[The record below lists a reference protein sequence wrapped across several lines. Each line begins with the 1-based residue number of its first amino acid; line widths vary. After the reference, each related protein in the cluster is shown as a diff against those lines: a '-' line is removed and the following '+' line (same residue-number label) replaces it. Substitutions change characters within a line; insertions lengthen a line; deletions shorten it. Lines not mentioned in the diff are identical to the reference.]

1 MKTDIVVIGG
11 YGHVGS
17 QICRLLGAQHP
28 GKVYAAGRNLHRA
41 EEFSRSTGGYVK
53 PLRLS
58 AEMPLPPELL
68 EKVKL
73 VVMCLDQQDTRLAE
87 ACLQSGTQY
96 VDVSANGDFLTM
108 LQRLDPVKHKLKAA
122 AVLSVGLAPGLTNL
136 LAARAVQ
143 ELDHTEQIDISIMLG
158 LGDSHGQA
166 AMEWTV
172 DNLGADFEITEHGS
186 PRTASSFTEAKAAD
200 FGFALRTHRAYRF
213 PFSDQMTLPQTLAVP
228 SVSTRLCFD
237 SRSMTSAAALL
248 RRTGLSRLL
257 RNRTLRNLAVQAF
270 TRFRF
275 GSERYAVKVDAYG
288 TKDGRPASREYGIT
302 GVHEASITAQA
313 AAGVALRLYESAPS
327 PGVYHIEQLFSLDS
341 NGEQCSL
348 IPSASGGTGPSFRY
362 PLDGLA
368 IWTRSDR
375 PSHA

>member
-17 QICRLLGAQHP
+17 QICRILGAQHP
-28 GKVYAAGRNLHRA
+28 GKVYAAGRNLQRA
-41 EEFSRSTGGYVK
+41 EEFSRSTGGNVK
-53 PLRLS
+53 PLQLS
-58 AEMPLPPELL
+58 ADLPLDPKLL

-87 ACLQSGTQY
+87 ACLQSGTHY
-96 VDVSANGDFLTM
+96 VDISASGDFLTK
-108 LQRLDPVKHKLKAA
+108 LHRLDAVKHKLKAA

-143 ELDHTEQIDISIMLG
+143 ELDRTERIDISIMLG

-172 DNLGADFEITEHGS
+172 DNLGAGFEITEHGR
-186 PRTASSFTEAKAAD
+186 PRTTSSFTEVKAAD
-200 FGFALRTHRAYRF
+200 FGFELGTHRAYRF
-213 PFSDQMTLPQTLAVP
+213 PFSDQMTLPQVLEVP

-257 RNRTLRNLAVQAF
+257 GNPTLRNLAVKAF

-275 GSERYAVKVDAYG
+275 GSEHYAVKVDAYG
-288 TKDGRPASREYGIT
+288 MKDGQPASREYGIT
-302 GVHEASITAQA
+302 GVHEAAITAA
-313 AAGVALRLYESAPS
+313 TAAGVALKLYESAPS
-327 PGVYHIEQLFSLDS
+327 PGVYHIEQLFALRSG
-341 NGEQCSL
+341 GEHLSL
-348 IPSASGGTGPSFRY
+348 IPAGDHGTGQPFAYR
-362 PLDGLA
+362 LDGLA
-368 IWTRSDR
+368 YWTRSGR
-375 PSHA
+375 P